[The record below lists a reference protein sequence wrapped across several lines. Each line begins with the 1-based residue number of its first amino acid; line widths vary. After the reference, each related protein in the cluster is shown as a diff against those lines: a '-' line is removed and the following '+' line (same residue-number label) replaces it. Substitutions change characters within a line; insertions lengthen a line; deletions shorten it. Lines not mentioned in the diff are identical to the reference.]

1 MIAFY
6 KKKDDKRTNYDQQNI
21 ILNIDDRTTRTE
33 LKITITSTKFGIMN
47 VK

>member
-33 LKITITSTKFGIMN
+33 LKITITSTEFGIMN